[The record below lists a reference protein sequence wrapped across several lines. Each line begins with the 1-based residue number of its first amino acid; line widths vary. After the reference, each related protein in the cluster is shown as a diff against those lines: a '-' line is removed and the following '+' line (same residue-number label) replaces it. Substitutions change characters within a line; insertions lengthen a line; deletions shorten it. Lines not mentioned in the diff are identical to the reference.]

1 MQNVTNC
8 QSIDMS
14 KVTET
19 IHLKDG
25 RILLTTHNGFKKW
38 LQSGKEIIPVTE
50 QYFNNAKRLRTNAKN

>member
-1 MQNVTNC
+1 
-8 QSIDMS
+8 MS